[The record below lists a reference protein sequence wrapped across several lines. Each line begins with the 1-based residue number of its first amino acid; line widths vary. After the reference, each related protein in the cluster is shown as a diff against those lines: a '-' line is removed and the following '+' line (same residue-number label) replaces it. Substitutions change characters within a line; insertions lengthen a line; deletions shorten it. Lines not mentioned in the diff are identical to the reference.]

1 MHWEE
6 KRTTIVAQLK
16 QLQVET
22 EPAVKM
28 LEDLETPGQM
38 QSARDSQMLFHDL
51 ADKRGIR
58 QEYLD
63 TLCVL
68 SNFSRV

>member
-1 MHWEE
+1 MHWEK

-22 EPAVKM
+22 EPTVKM

-38 QSARDSQMLFHDL
+38 QSARDDQMLFDYL
-51 ADKRGIR
+51 ADKHGFR

-63 TLCVL
+63 TLRVL
-68 SNFSRV
+68 SHFSPV